1 MYIQGNK
8 LWKAYQPCTR
18 EKKWLLLALNEK
30 KSHEVLESYK
40 FKTLIE
46 LLSKLNSLENMK
58 EFKTDFTGQRVN

>member
-8 LWKAYQPCTR
+8 LWKVYQPQKR
-18 EKKWLLLALNEK
+18 DKKWLLLALNEK